1 MKIFQAI
8 APFRSLILQKNREIK
23 YQDEIKSAFY
33 TAHQRTLHP
42 SVTYFKQDE
51 ILKRVTTII
60 IYEDNTHD
68 HHAVHH
74 FSNLVNDEIK
84 HDSFM
89 KRRVI
94 FSDGCSSQYK
104 SRGPFADLAQKE
116 TPTNR
121 NYFGSEHGKS
131 ECDGELR

>member
-1 MKIFQAI
+1 MM
-8 APFRSLILQKNREIK
+8 FRQINENLPSNSSLQVIDFAKNREIK

-42 SVTYFKQDE
+42 SVTYLKQDE

-74 FSNLVNDEIK
+74 F
-84 HDSFM
+84 
-89 KRRVI
+89 
-94 FSDGCSSQYK
+94 
-104 SRGPFADLAQKE
+104 
-116 TPTNR
+116 
-121 NYFGSEHGKS
+121 
-131 ECDGELR
+131 